1 MSPLS
6 SRSRGNLLRAGF
18 VLALSGF
25 FGSAYGQA
33 TCFVSADPSIQRLQ
47 LMVAKDATAA
57 MPLIQAEI
65 DFARHVAH
73 PDPQRIAS
81 LIAVQANAYSIL
93 ELDGAARAIAQE
105 GLALVPE
112 ATHPIHLDLLSTH
125 AENVYDQ
132 DGMAAAAKTI
142 EGVRS
147 QLAPDS
153 AVESCMSITLGI
165 LQHRQDRADL
175 AIVNLMHAYQT
186 GVRLERPVQ
195 RKIAAH
201 ALSKVLRD
209 MYDYEQAL
217 AMNSESIEWDKTHG
231 STLSLSVSRYLRG
244 TIHKEMREYQPAIK
258 EFEGARALSLEVK
271 DTQGIAFADMDLCQV
286 HIETGQLIEARR
298 RCDSALR
305 IFNASG
311 SRDLRKLT
319 RSDLAYIDLEE
330 GHAARALVTLN
341 DILDN
346 DAADVPALNVAAIY
360 RLRSRANAAMGNFR
374 ESHADLT
381 EYLRRTSA
389 ADDARRIRQSATLRA
404 RFEMDRQLQRN
415 AELNRE
421 LKTSQQRQV
430 EQKRWTT
437 IAIGTG
443 AIIIALLVLHVISI
457 RRHRRQLALLAN
469 TDSLTGLP
477 NRRHT
482 YKLGKEAME
491 VARDAKLPLTVAV
504 VDLDHF
510 KSINDRFGHAGG
522 DRVLQ
527 EFARVCRES
536 IRGHDI
542 LGRWG
547 GEEFLIVMPGASLE
561 VALGALER
569 VRERALRIGLPELGE
584 GLQVGLSAGL
594 AALDADVKS
603 LDELIARADAALYR
617 AKHEGRDLVRIADES
632 LLDMS
637 SGVRKA
643 LR

>member
-1 MSPLS
+1 MLLP
-6 SRSRGNLLRAGF
+6 RRGNLLR
-18 VLALSGF
+18 VSLLLALTGF

-33 TCFVSADPSIQRLQ
+33 TCFVSEDASIRRLQ
-47 LMVAKDATAA
+47 SMVAKNASAA
-57 MPLIQAEI
+57 RPLIQAEL
-65 DFARHVAH
+65 DFARGVAH
-73 PDPQRIAS
+73 PDTNRIAM
-81 LIAVQANAYSIL
+81 LMAVQAHAYSIL
-93 ELDGAARAIAQE
+93 ELDGAARETAKAGIV
-105 GLALVPE
+105 LVPD
-112 ATHPIHLDLLSTH
+112 ASNPVHLELLSTY

-132 DGMAAAAKTI
+132 AGIEAATRTI
-142 EGVRS
+142 ETARS
-147 QLAPDS
+147 GLAPDS
-153 AVESCMSITLGI
+153 RVEACMAITLGV

-209 MYDYEQAL
+209 MFDYEQAL
-217 AMNSESIEWDKTHG
+217 AMNAESVEWDATHD

-244 TIHKEMREYQPAIK
+244 TIHKEMREYQHAIK
-258 EFEGARALSLEVK
+258 EFEAARELSQDVK

-286 HIETGQLIEARR
+286 QIEVGQLIEARQ

-319 RSDLAYIDLEE
+319 RSYLAHIDLEE
-330 GHAARALVTLN
+330 GHAARALPTLN
-341 DILDN
+341 EILSN
-346 DAADVPALNVAAIY
+346 DAADVPALSVAPIFK
-360 RLRSRANAAMGNFR
+360 LRSRANATLGNFR
-374 ESHADLT
+374 ESHADLE
-381 EYLRRTSA
+381 EYLRRTTA

-421 LKTSQQRQV
+421 LKTSQQRQM
-430 EQKRWTT
+430 EQKRWTA
-437 IAIGTG
+437 IAASTG
-443 AIIIALLVLHVISI
+443 AIIIILLTLHAISI

-469 TDSLTGLP
+469 TDSLTGVP
-477 NRRHT
+477 NRRRT
-482 YKLGKEAME
+482 YELGKAAM
-491 VARDAKLPLTVAV
+491 AHAKESNLPLTVAV

-522 DRVLQ
+522 DKVLQ
-527 EFARVCRES
+527 EFARACRDS
-536 IRGHDI
+536 IREEDI

-547 GEEFLIVMPGASLE
+547 GEEFLLVMPGASLDLA
-561 VALGALER
+561 VIALER
-569 VRERALRIGLPELGE
+569 LRKRALAIAIPELGP
-584 GLQVGLSAGL
+584 GLQVCLSAGL
-594 AALDADVKS
+594 AALEPHVKT
-603 LDELIARADAALYR
+603 LDELIARGDAALYR

-632 LLDMS
+632 TPNMS
-637 SGVRKA
+637 TGVRRA